1 MALFVL
7 VSLVLIITGVAL
19 QGDFE
24 ESSNSSSRSRDSIE
38 LGDDPIVQRAAAELS
53 GIVIHYYRLFR
64 ICKEANRVIEN
75 KASGFSW
82 GLNSGNL

>member
-1 MALFVL
+1 MALIVL

-53 GIVIHYYRLFR
+53 GIIIHYYRLFR
-64 ICKEANRVIEN
+64 IYKEANRIKPQDSAGV
-75 KASGFSW
+75 
-82 GLNSGNL
+82 